1 MAATPPHVPHYRY
14 QQLPEDGHIRLLKLQ
29 PGRTGDNI
37 HSYLDTVSMK
47 DAFRTYEC
55 VSYVWGDKPEYRRI
69 IVDGHSFY
77 VKLNL
82 FAALQHFRDPNVIR
96 ALWVDSICI
105 QQTDPPEKGRQV
117 QLMGKIYENGLRTLV
132 WLGAD
137 NFGMAPEAVD
147 FLKSTSQVARN
158 LSERYGNILKTP
170 ALPEDQNPVSQDI
183 EKWQLFGKFVNLPWF
198 SRVWV
203 MQEVGIAADVL
214 MYWGNATIPFSDV
227 INVNELQR
235 HVPQVLPVQGMSQL
249 LHDAFVGLFM
259 WYGNEETW
267 RNQVLQ
273 DFVVEGARLVPGPNF
288 IDALIQSSRR
298 NVTDIR
304 DHVFALLGHPL
315 AIMGED
321 TIVHA
326 DYARH
331 VDDIYLDVSA
341 KLIQHVDPALALSVA
356 GDMGTRKPRDLDSDQ
371 PSWVIRWE
379 LSLETSSLGRPG
391 HWYTAGGSSTSP
403 DIKIDRTERA
413 LTLLAILY
421 DEVTWLS
428 DAILRTDIEIDK
440 LLADSS
446 RAPAI
451 DSVWDSLPDKPCAYL
466 NGQARRD
473 AFTLSLVSGRYK
485 GVLQAEGDIDLHRSI
500 ALAYSTYLESRRNDM
515 LLLEA
520 NDDTHSLDDPLLRA
534 AARDYEDEYTWTS
547 HDRHFIV
554 TTKGFYGLGPQLVRK
569 GDVIAVFPGVIVP
582 YVLRYTG
589 RDKQY
594 KLVGTCYVHGIMRGE
609 ALSPEG
615 SLRADSNEAQE
626 ITIV

>member
-29 PGRTGDNI
+29 PGTRGDNI
-37 HSYLDTVSMK
+37 HSYLETVSIK
-47 DAFRTYEC
+47 DAFRKYEC
-55 VSYVWGDKPEYRRI
+55 VSYVWGDTPEYRRI
-69 IVDGHSFY
+69 IVGGHSFY

-82 FAALQHFRDPNVIR
+82 FAALQHFRDATTTR
-96 ALWVDSICI
+96 TLWVDSICI

-132 WLGAD
+132 WLGVDSLGKAS
-137 NFGMAPEAVD
+137 EAVD
-147 FLKSTSQVARN
+147 FLKSTSQVARD

-170 ALPEDQNPVSQDI
+170 ALPGDQNPVSQDI
-183 EKWQLFGKFVNLPWF
+183 EQWKLFREFVNLPWF

-203 MQEVGIAADVL
+203 MQEVGIAADVV
-214 MYWGNATIPFSDV
+214 MRWGDAEISFSDV

-235 HVPQVLPVQGMSQL
+235 HVPQILPAQGMSQF

-267 RNQVLQ
+267 RSQVLQ

-298 NVTDIR
+298 NVTDKR

-315 AIMGED
+315 ATMGED
-321 TIVHA
+321 TIVLA
-326 DYARH
+326 DYTRH

-341 KLIQHVDPALALSVA
+341 KLIQYVDPALALSVA
-356 GDMGTRKPRDLDSDQ
+356 GGMGKRKTRNLDSNH
-371 PSWVIRWE
+371 PSWVVRWE
-379 LSLETSSLGRPG
+379 LSPETSSLGRPG
-391 HWYTAGGSSTSP
+391 HWYTAGGSLTTP
-403 DIKIDRTERA
+403 NIKIDMYKRT
-413 LTLLAILY
+413 LTTSAVLF
-421 DEVTWLS
+421 DEVFWLS
-428 DAILRTDIEIDK
+428 DVMLRTDIEIDK

-446 RAPAI
+446 RVSAI
-451 DSVWDSLPDKPCAYL
+451 DSVWDCLPEKPCVYL
-466 NGQARRD
+466 NDQARRD
-473 AFTLSLVSGRYK
+473 AFTLTLVSDRYK
-485 GVLQAEGDIDLHRSI
+485 GVLRASDDIDLHRSL
-500 ALAYSTYLESRRNDM
+500 ALAYSKYLESMRNGK
-515 LLLEA
+515 LLLQV
-520 NDDTHSLDDPLLRA
+520 DGSTQSLGDPQLRA
-534 AARDYEDEYTWTS
+534 AARDYEDEYTWTA

-554 TTKGFYGLGPQLVRK
+554 TTKGLYGLGPQLVRK
-569 GDVIAVFPGVIVP
+569 GDVIAIFPGILVP

-589 RDKQY
+589 KDKQY

-609 ALSPEG
+609 ALDFES
-615 SLRADSNEAQE
+615 SLPVDNDGFQE

>member
-1 MAATPPHVPHYRY
+1 MAATPPQFPHYRY
-14 QQLPEDGHIRLLKLQ
+14 QQLPEDGHIRLLRLQ
-29 PGRTGDNI
+29 PGRRGDHI
-37 HSYLDTVSMK
+37 HSYLETVSMK
-47 DAFRTYEC
+47 DAFRKYEC
-55 VSYVWGDKPEYRRI
+55 VSYVWGDTPEYRRI

-82 FAALQHFRDPNVIR
+82 FAALQHFRDANAIR
-96 ALWVDSICI
+96 TLWVDSICI

-132 WLGAD
+132 WLGVD
-137 NFGMAPEAVD
+137 NLGIASGAAD
-147 FLKSTSQVARN
+147 FLKSTSQVARD
-158 LSERYGNILKTP
+158 LSDRYGNILKTP

-183 EKWQLFGKFVNLPWF
+183 EKWKLFGEFVNLPWF

-203 MQEVGIAADVL
+203 MQEVGIAADVV
-214 MYWGNATIPFSDV
+214 MYWGDSKISFSDV

-235 HVPQVLPVQGMSQL
+235 HVPQVLPAQGMSQL

-267 RNQVLQ
+267 RKQVLQ

-315 AIMGED
+315 ATMGED

-326 DYARH
+326 DYERH

-341 KLIQHVDPALALSVA
+341 KLIQHVDPALPLSVA
-356 GDMGTRKPRDLDSDQ
+356 GDMGNRKPRDLGSEH
-371 PSWVIRWE
+371 PSWVVRWE

-391 HWYTAGGSSTSP
+391 HWYTAGGSSTRP
-403 DIKIDRTERA
+403 DIKIDMSKRT
-413 LTLLAILY
+413 LTIPAILF

-428 DAILRTDIEIDK
+428 DAMLKTDIDIDK

-446 RAPAI
+446 RVPAI
-451 DSVWDSLPDKPCAYL
+451 DSVWDGLPEKPCAYP

-473 AFTLSLVSGRYK
+473 AFTLTLVSGRYK
-485 GVLQAEGDIDLHRSI
+485 GVLHAEDDIDLHRSI
-500 ALAYSTYLESRRNDM
+500 ALAYSKYLESMRNGR
-515 LLLEA
+515 LPLEA
-520 NDDTHSLDDPLLRA
+520 DDGMQNLGDPQLRA
-534 AARDYEDEYTWTS
+534 AARDYEDEYTWTA
-547 HDRHFIV
+547 HDRRFIV
-554 TTKGFYGLGPQLVRK
+554 TTKGLYGLGPQLVRK
-569 GDVIAVFPGVIVP
+569 GDVIVIFPGIIVP

-589 RDKQY
+589 KDRQY
-594 KLVGTCYVHGIMRGE
+594 KLVGTCYLHGIMRGE
-609 ALSPEG
+609 ALVPEG
-615 SLRADSNEAQE
+615 SLRVDSDEPQA